1 MTQAATGRNLLAK
14 RKASKESLSNEV
26 LSDKEE
32 LVMPEEEKA
41 SDKPLSNKGPRK
53 TSQPAPIKETATP
66 QSNKPVGL
74 GKQSEMSP
82 NT

>member
-41 SDKPLSNKGPRK
+41 SDKPLSNKG
-53 TSQPAPIKETATP
+53 
-66 QSNKPVGL
+66 
-74 GKQSEMSP
+74 
-82 NT
+82 